1 MKSWETRRRE
11 EVSELV
17 IVSHIVCVLIFM
29 VAALSLNITHPSK
42 GACAFNSFLF
52 VLLGS
57 SILIYAVQKMVP
69 ESNLTE
75 RLKTGDLAL
84 FLVSFTFSVTV
95 IIFTGREA
103 SPVKVILLAPVII
116 AATSYGRKA
125 GMVAA
130 GCAWLILL
138 ILEMSSGRLFL
149 AIDIQSSFSQ
159 TNPDSVF
166 QADLVQGGIMLLLAW
181 LIGGFA
187 EIERKVRRNL
197 IDLAH
202 TDELTGLGNHRSFQ
216 DAIRRGIK
224 EADSKAGEL
233 SLILIDVSHFKFY
246 NEILGHQAG
255 DEALKKLSAIILETM
270 GLSDHAFRYGGDEF
284 TVLAPGGPEEALV
297 KARMIRQQVESHKF
311 YRADIQPGGHL
322 TVSLGI
328 ASFPRHGKTAKE
340 LVHYANDALYRAKY
354 SLEKVQVYFSV
365 MEDVSKLIAATERD
379 LFNSIKTLVSIVN
392 AKDRYTFGHSERVTF
407 YSLLLARDT
416 GLSEDEINNL
426 KFAFYL
432 HDIGKIEIERDLL
445 NKTGPLNAEER
456 GIFNMHTVWG
466 ADIVKPLVTL
476 KQISEV
482 IRSHHENYDGTGYPD
497 GLAGTDIP
505 LGARILRIAD
515 SYDAMTTDRPYRK
528 KLTVEAACR
537 ELQRCAG
544 TMFDPALVNIFVGI
558 LERESLDDKF
568 IEGNWL

>member
-1 MKSWETRRRE
+1 MRNWDAKRRE
-11 EVSELV
+11 DISELV
-17 IVSHIVCVLIFM
+17 IVSHIVCALIFM
-29 VAALSLNITHPSK
+29 IAALSLNKIQPCRFT
-42 GACAFNSFLF
+42 FTTYVFIFILF
-52 VLLGS
+52 GLGIIS
-57 SILIYAVQKMVP
+57 YAGKKAVTGIDMADIP
-69 ESNLTE
+69 
-75 RLKTGDLAL
+75 KTGDLAL
-84 FLVSFTFSVTV
+84 FLFSFTFSVMV
-95 IIFTGREA
+95 IVLTGGDL

-125 GMVAA
+125 GMFTA
-130 GCAWLILL
+130 GTACLVLF
-138 ILEMSSGRLFL
+138 ILEIYSGRHLFS
-149 AIDIQSSFSQ
+149 IDSQATMSQ
-159 TNPDSVF
+159 TSPDSVF

-202 TDELTGLGNHRSFQ
+202 TDELTGLGNHRNFQ
-216 DAIRRGIK
+216 DAIRMGIK
-224 EADSKAGEL
+224 EADSRAGEL

-255 DEALKKLSAIILETM
+255 DEVLRILAAIISDSA
-270 GLSDHAFRYGGDEF
+270 GLTDHAFRYGGDEF

-379 LFNSIKTLVSIVN
+379 LFNSIKTLVTIVN

-497 GLAGTDIP
+497 GFAGTDIP

-544 TMFDPALVNIFVGI
+544 TMFDPALVNIFVDI